1 MIMYEPETNKGL
13 TEREKEVMDYV
24 RRGMQNKEIADKLCI
39 TIYTVKA
46 HISAALHKLNAKN
59 RLDAVLM
66 MVGEKD
72 ITNPNIRP

>member
-1 MIMYEPETNKGL
+1 MYKLETEKPL
-13 TEREKEVMDYV
+13 TQREREVMFYV
-24 RRGMQNKEIADKLCI
+24 KQGLLNKEIAEKLCI

-66 MVGEKD
+66 LVGEKD
-72 ITNPNIRP
+72 ITNPNIKP